1 MLKTK
6 RFTMRKRIGARST
19 LHRSQFRREA
29 IRSISSSIAPPRRRN
44 LIRLRGQ
51 VGTIGKAWIFRG
63 RYFGWMVLSAVIAMA
78 GGINLLIE
86 SGGQLIRQQLRTAL
100 G

>member
-1 MLKTK
+1 
-6 RFTMRKRIGARST
+6 
-19 LHRSQFRREA
+19 
-29 IRSISSSIAPPRRRN
+29 
-44 LIRLRGQ
+44 
-51 VGTIGKAWIFRG
+51 
-63 RYFGWMVLSAVIAMA
+63 MVLSAVIAMA